1 VVSELEKSLERLRMI
16 ESPGASIL
24 SVYLSLHPERAEW
37 RSIQPRLRNLLD
49 PIETMAASGDL
60 THDSS
65 MALRSAI
72 EEVMGMAASFER
84 LPGKGVAVFI
94 CPSLGLR
101 ERLTIPGNVWDCAE
115 VGPTPYLRPLQA
127 ALDEYRTIGVVVLD
141 SRGAEILLY
150 RMGEVLDRQ
159 IIEVEEL
166 RKSDLA
172 GWHGLEEQRHRQH
185 GEEVRNQLLRQVA
198 EILSRLREDPGIELV
213 LVGGQREVTEALLPF
228 LEPKLRAITD
238 TFVTD
243 LHTLTPGDLTR
254 RIAEL
259 EESVERREEATKVDD
274 VYSLSA
280 GGDLGAIGLDRVCQA
295 VNRHA
300 VAQLLV
306 HDGAIIQGSVCRV
319 CGAVSGEATSCAE
332 CGGQTQPV
340 TDVFEVLAR
349 MVGEAGGSV
358 EHVMADTMLAQD
370 LVAARLRFDPWAPA
384 RLR

>member
-1 VVSELEKSLERLRMI
+1 MASELERSLERLRMI
-16 ESPGASIL
+16 ESPDATIL
-24 SVYLSLHPERAEW
+24 SLYLSLHPERAEG

-49 PIETMAASGDL
+49 PIEARATSGDL
-60 THDSS
+60 DHDSS
-65 MALRSAI
+65 MALRAAI
-72 EEVMGMAASFER
+72 AEVMGMAASFER
-84 LPGKGVAVFI
+84 MPTNGVAVFI
-94 CPSLGLR
+94 CHSLGLM
-101 ERLTIPGNVWDCAE
+101 ERLTIPGHVWDCA
-115 VGPTPYLRPLQA
+115 VIGPTPYLRPLQA
-127 ALDEYRTIGVVVLD
+127 ALDEYRKIGVVVLD
-141 SRGAEILLY
+141 SRGAEVLLY

-172 GWHGLEEQRHRQH
+172 GWHGLEERRHRQH
-185 GEEVRNQLLRQVA
+185 GEEVRNQLLREVA
-198 EILSRLREDPGIELV
+198 ELLSRMRQGSGIELA
-213 LVGGQREVTEALLPF
+213 LIGGQREVTEALIPF
-228 LEPKLRAITD
+228 LEPRLRAITE

-243 LHTLTPGDLTR
+243 LHTLTPGNLTR

-259 EESVERREEATKVDD
+259 EESVERREESTTVDQ

-280 GGDLGAIGLDRVCQA
+280 AGDLGAIGLDRVCRA
-295 VNRHA
+295 ANRHA

-306 HDGAIIQGSVCRV
+306 HDGATIQGSVCHA
-319 CGAVSGEATSCAE
+319 CGAVSSEAMACPE

-340 TDVFEVLAR
+340 PDVFEALAR

-370 LVAARLRFDPWAPA
+370 LVAARLRFDPWEPA